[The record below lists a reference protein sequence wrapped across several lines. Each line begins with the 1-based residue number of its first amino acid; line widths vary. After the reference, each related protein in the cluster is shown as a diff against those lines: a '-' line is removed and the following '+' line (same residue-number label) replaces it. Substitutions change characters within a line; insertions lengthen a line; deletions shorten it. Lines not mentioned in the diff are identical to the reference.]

1 MGIKERCPGITEI
14 GAPFTPGHVDEWR
27 AWGILTA
34 EAVQCWNSN
43 LTSAVYNAI
52 GYADTWLV
60 NHYITIWQE
69 ADSQFQILSSWYATA
84 IALEDAGLAQDGA
97 TRQII
102 AAIAAISGAI
112 ATSAG
117 TTNTV
122 IRNMEALILGAI
134 EASITASASTQ
145 ASIETL
151 LINQSDI
158 LTALADTSAD
168 QASALIMQDI
178 ADSQFNAA
186 AALEDIAIYIQADH
200 ANNIEV
206 VNGLLAGIEAQISS
220 VAFASLSGATAV
232 ASEINALTSGLPAGF
247 EDMLRRLGTD
257 ALANAAPVG
266 AELLSGLA
274 TAISDKFSEFN
285 LGSLGELDTISK
297 KLQETIATSVGLPQ
311 IISLLFNDV
320 LHEANPART
329 FILYSA
335 IPFILGLLFTQ
346 LTQPEQAILLHAH
359 SRLVPW
365 QLLTLDEL
373 VKARRRNIIDED
385 KFINDA
391 TGLGFDTSDIQA
403 AQGLDQLQI
412 PANDLITWWLRGFI
426 DEETFDA
433 KILLLGIRDEDR
445 DNIKKA
451 AILLPGPSDLVT
463 MAVREVFSPE
473 VAEKFGQFDDFPEPF
488 KEWAAKQG
496 LSEFWAKNIWAAHW
510 GLPSV
515 QMGYE
520 MLHRGIITVDELK
533 MLLRAQ
539 DVMPFWRDKLIAMS
553 YANYTRVD
561 IRRMHAMEILTN
573 EEVLAAHLAIGYSK
587 ERAQNLTKFVISLN
601 TPDAILPYY
610 EAVHPTRAQI
620 IEYYRRGTIQDI
632 DAQRALEALGYNVT
646 DAIFIINEVNIQI
659 DLQARKDEIDTLVS
673 EARFGILSFEA
684 LQDQLAQQG
693 MEGREIAIIIA
704 RYQKEERQKI
714 TVPSRENLGQFY
726 NAQLIDRDLYFSS
739 MRVLGYSDAWI
750 ERYLLLLGK

>member
-1 MGIKERCPGITEI
+1 MGIQERCPALTD
-14 GAPFTPGHVDEWR
+14 PFAGFGPYPLEVLRE
-27 AWGILTA
+27 WGIITGD
-34 EAVQCWNSN
+34 AVACWNNN
-43 LTSAVYNAI
+43 LTSAVHDVI
-52 GYADTWLV
+52 GYAPTFLI
-60 NHYITIWQE
+60 NNYITSEQE
-69 ADSQFQILSSWYATA
+69 AIAAYGELLPWYNTA
-84 IALEDAGLAQDGA
+84 IALEEQASAQDGA
-97 TRQII
+97 TRTII
-102 AAIAAISGAI
+102 TAITVLGAAITTSITQANAVIKAGQDAIFAELQASNAAVGETLESINTTLLTQTDILVGLADTTADQAAALVMEGI
-112 ATSAG
+112 ATSQ
-117 TTNTV
+117 
-122 IRNMEALILGAI
+122 L
-134 EASITASASTQ
+134 
-145 ASIETL
+145 
-151 LINQSDI
+151 
-158 LTALADTSAD
+158 
-168 QASALIMQDI
+168 
-178 ADSQFNAA
+178 NAA
-186 AALEDIAIYIQADH
+186 SALEDIAIIVQADH
-200 ANNIEV
+200 ANNVEV
-206 VNGLLAGIEAQISS
+206 VNDLLANIANEISS
-220 VAFASLSGATAV
+220 VAFASASGAA
-232 ASEINALTSGLPAGF
+232 AIAQEINLLTSGLPIGF
-247 EDMLRRLGTD
+247 EDMLRRLGND

-285 LGSLGELDTISK
+285 LDSLGELDTISK

-311 IISLLFNDV
+311 VISMLFNDV

-335 IPFILGLLFTQ
+335 IPFILGLIFHTM
-346 LTQPEQAILLHAH
+346 TQPEQAILLHVH

-412 PANDLITWWLRGFI
+412 PANDLVTWWLRGFI
-426 DEETFDA
+426 DEEAFDA
-433 KILLLGIRDEDR
+433 KILKLGINDENR

-520 MLHRGIITVDELK
+520 MLHRGIITIDELK

-561 IRRMHAMEILTN
+561 IRRMHAMEILDN
-573 EEVLAAHLAIGYSK
+573 DEVLQAHLAIGYSK
-587 ERAQNLTKFVISLN
+587 ERAQNLTKFVITLN

-620 IEYYRRGTIQDI
+620 IEYYRRGIIQDI
-632 DAQRALEALGYNVT
+632 DAQRALEILGYNVN
-646 DAIFIINEVNIQI
+646 DAIFIIREVNIQV
-659 DLQARKDEIDTLVS
+659 DLQAREEEIDTLIR

-714 TVPSRENLGQFY
+714 TVPSRENLGQFLS
-726 NAQLIDRDLYFSS
+726 AQLISQDTYYQG
-739 MRVLGYSDAWI
+739 MRVLGYSDEWTALYI
-750 ERYLLLLGK
+750 KLLTK